1 MPGARHDEMAMG
13 IFTHVC
19 LGTNDLERARR
30 FYDAA
35 LAPLGIRNLGDF
47 LDQGL
52 AYGRD
57 LAELLILRPLDG
69 GAATAANGGTISFQA
84 RTRTSVDA
92 FHANGLA
99 AGGTDA
105 GVPGPRGAVPFA
117 YGAYLLDP
125 DGNKICAYCF
135 HCNG

>member
-1 MPGARHDEMAMG
+1 MEGMSGRMG

-19 LGTNDLERARR
+19 LGSNDLERAAH

-35 LAPLGIRNLGDF
+35 LVPLGIVNLGPF
-47 LDQGL
+47 LDQGMG
-52 AYGRD
+52 YGRRVP
-57 LAELLILRPLDG
+57 ELLILRPLQG
-69 GAATAANGGTISFQA
+69 RATWSNGATLGLKAPDRSA
-84 RTRTSVDA
+84 VDR
-92 FHANGLA
+92 FHLAGLA

-105 GVPGPRGAVPFA
+105 GLPGPRGAVPYA

-135 HCNG
+135 DPP